1 MDERGIIGCVY
12 DSGFS
17 VLHVY
22 FGNCDLQGGCDRTV
36 CLNADKVRPPDVGE
50 ALYINLALNGVKPP
64 SRGYDFF
71 VSAVHTREDID
82 RTIEAFGISLDS
94 MVKENTLPK

>member
-1 MDERGIIGCVY
+1 
-12 DSGFS
+12 

-22 FGNCDLQGGCDRTV
+22 FGNCDLRGQCDRTV

-50 ALYINLALNGVKPP
+50 ALYINLALNGVKTT

-82 RTIEAFGISLDS
+82 NTIEAFGISLEA
-94 MVKENTLPK
+94 MVEENKLPK